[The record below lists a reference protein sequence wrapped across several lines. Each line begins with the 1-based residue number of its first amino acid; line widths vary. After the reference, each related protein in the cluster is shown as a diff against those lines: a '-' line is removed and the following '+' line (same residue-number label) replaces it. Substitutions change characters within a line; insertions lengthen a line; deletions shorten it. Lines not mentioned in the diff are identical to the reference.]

1 MSMRKLI
8 PTSRLGAGR
17 PGVGRIG
24 TARRAAVRNQAF
36 QAGLTPLPVRPDS
49 WVLIPALLL
58 LSTGVVMVGS
68 ASIAIAEGQGV
79 ASYHYLLRHLLYIA
93 MGVALALSLR
103 VIPMA
108 FLERISRPLMAL
120 SVLLLLMVFVPGL
133 GHTVNGSARWIRL
146 GLLNFQAVEA
156 VKLMVI
162 IYLAGYLARKA
173 QLVQTRFF
181 DTLKP
186 LIFAGLL
193 SVILLLQPDM
203 GSAAVITAIVA
214 GMVWLAG
221 AAWRHIFVLG
231 LLTLPAFGFAA
242 MEPYRLRRIVSFM
255 DPWADPFASGFQLT
269 QALIAVGRGELFGVG
284 IGASI
289 QKLFYLPEAHT
300 DFVFAVLAE
309 EFGLLGVACVLL
321 LFLVLV
327 LRSLRLSRLAA
338 EAGMPF
344 HACMAAAFGIWL
356 GCQAF
361 INVGVNMGLLP
372 TKGLTLPFLSYG
384 GSSML
389 ILFAM
394 MGLVLRIELELV
406 LRHHGHL
413 GDLGRLLAGLQPCR
427 GWNIPGHVDVGSR
440 QWGLAANI
448 RRTSQHHQEPCFF
461 E

>member
-1 MSMRKLI
+1 MRKMI
-8 PTSRLGAGR
+8 SSSRIAPGRIGTGRIGAG
-17 PGVGRIG
+17 GIG
-24 TARRAAVRNQAF
+24 TARRGHARNQAF

-58 LSTGVVMVGS
+58 LATGIVMVGS

-93 MGVALALSLR
+93 MGVGLALSLR

-120 SVLLLLMVFVPGL
+120 SVLVLLMVFVPGL

-186 LIFAGLL
+186 LIFAGVL

-214 GMVWLAG
+214 GMVLLAG
-221 AAWRHIFVLG
+221 AAWRHILVLG
-231 LLTLPAFGFAA
+231 MLTLPAFGFAA

-300 DFVFAVLAE
+300 DFIFAVLAE
-309 EFGLLGVACVLL
+309 EFGLLGVIAVLA
-321 LFLVLV
+321 LFMMLVTRIMV
-327 LRSLRLSRLAA
+327 IGSMAHRNNRPF
-338 EAGMPF
+338 AGF
-344 HACMAAAFGIWL
+344 VAYGIGLWIGL
-356 GCQAF
+356 QAMVS
-361 INVGVNMGLLP
+361 VGVNLGVLP
-372 TKGLTLPFLSYG
+372 TKGLTLPLISSG

-389 ILFAM
+389 MTLVAL
-394 MGLVLRIELELV
+394 GVVLRIKYELDRDNGV
-406 LRHHGHL
+406 FAISRKKV
-413 GDLGRLLAGLQPCR
+413 AGAKL
-427 GWNIPGHVDVGSR
+427 
-440 QWGLAANI
+440 
-448 RRTSQHHQEPCFF
+448 
-461 E
+461 